1 MGQPHGGDHIDKVS
15 LFGFGRGVGE
25 ARRIPSCMAI
35 HMLGVD
41 DQTIVSLARIVWVD
55 GFTRVAAGVVH
66 ADVLHTDAANPEAVV
81 VRGAFQINGIKS
93 YHGIGSRVRY
103 RTNVGYWEGMRQTGR
118 DHSAIVDQTK
128 DGRMLIRN
136 TFVR

>member
-1 MGQPHGGDHIDKVS
+1 MI
-15 LFGFGRGVGE
+15 LLGFGRGIGE
-25 ARRIPSCMAI
+25 ARRIPSCISI
-35 HMLGVD
+35 HMLGMD

-55 GFTRVAAGVVH
+55 GFTRFAAGVVH
-66 ADVLHTDAANPEAVV
+66 TDVLHTDAANPEAVV

-103 RTNVGYWEGMRQTGR
+103 RANVGYWEGMRQTGR

-128 DGRMLIRN
+128 DGCMLIRD